1 MEQESRHNLA
11 VLAVLVPNPPSAE
24 LTKYLVHESACSGL
38 NTLEPKGSTIH
49 VRRGEEVRHR
59 YGAYYSPTSA
69 KYRFVLKQ

>member
-1 MEQESRHNLA
+1 
-11 VLAVLVPNPPSAE
+11 
-24 LTKYLVHESACSGL
+24 LVHESACSGL

-69 KYRFVLKQ
+69 KYHFVLKQ